1 MTGPREH
8 PWPPGKLLALDV
20 GQARIG
26 VATCDPLGI
35 TVRPL
40 TVLRRGRRQEDFQR
54 IAQLVQEEGAEAIV
68 CGLPL
73 NMDGSEG
80 PQART
85 VRRWAGRLARAL
97 QAILGRPV
105 PIHFWDERLTSFAAQ
120 ELLAEGET
128 QAGED
133 AVAAALILQ
142 SYLDAQRRGESLDY
156 GSVLVEGPPPQPEP
170 GRQETGQATRQ
181 ASGQKADQK
190 ADQETRP

>member
-1 MTGPREH
+1 MSGSERRS
-8 PWPPGKLLALDV
+8 WPPGKLLALDV

-40 TVLRRGRRQEDFQR
+40 TVIQRGRRQEDFQR
-54 IAQLVQEEGAEAIV
+54 IAQILREEGAEAIV

-80 PQART
+80 PQARS

-97 QAILGRPV
+97 EVILGRSVPV
-105 PIHFWDERLTSFAAQ
+105 HFWDERLTSYAAQ
-120 ELLAEGET
+120 ELLAEGAT
-128 QAGED
+128 RAGED

-142 SYLDAQRRGESLDY
+142 SYLDAQRRGETLDY
-156 GSVLVEGPPPQPEP
+156 GSIPAEERRPQGEGQESSRPESN
-170 GRQETGQATRQ
+170 QER
-181 ASGQKADQK
+181 K
-190 ADQETRP
+190 P